1 MSERVSSVP
10 ASPEH
15 QKLSASPTFD
25 LPDLSGIVEGVT
37 AGRQERAHL
46 DTTYFDTRDLRLAR
60 WGLSLEY
67 SRPHGGKGG
76 GTPSNRHEW
85 TLKLAGAANRSQPTD
100 RKITFHGSS
109 RRPPEE
115 VTSLVRAYLRGEP
128 LEQVARL
135 STRCLRVPLSDGSGR
150 ELAEVVDDEVSVLD
164 GRRVAARFREV
175 EVGLKPGGYEVLAPL
190 LARLREAGAGSPD
203 PTPKHVRAL
212 GPAALGEPE
221 VAVHELPADATAA
234 DVVRNAIAAAVQL
247 VLRHDPLIRIG
258 GDPEDVHQARVGT
271 RRLRSH
277 LRTFRPLLDRDWTES
292 LRGELGWLA
301 GELGTVRD
309 REVLLERLRRLA
321 ATLAAADAR
330 AAAGLMG
337 QIATSIESARSHL
350 LEAMSSQR
358 YFDLLDRL
366 VVAAAQPGFDETQ
379 PERMGTPAGEVLPA
393 LALRPWRDLRRAVG
407 QLPKKPSDEELH
419 QVRILAKRLRYASEA
434 VSPAVGPDAARFAK
448 LAAALQTELG
458 EHQDS
463 ITAQA
468 WLRNAVASR
477 RRAFVAGELCALEA
491 ARAAEARQRWPAAWA
506 RLNRAKT
513 RAWLRPA
520 AAA

>member
-1 MSERVSSVP
+1 MSERASSVP
-10 ASPEH
+10 ASPER

-37 AGRQERAHL
+37 AGAEERVHR

-67 SRPHGGKGG
+67 SRPHGSKGSG
-76 GTPSNRHEW
+76 PSNRREW
-85 TLKLAGAANRSQPTD
+85 TLKLPGAANRAQPAD
-100 RKITFHGSS
+100 REITVPGSS
-109 RRPPEE
+109 RRPPDE
-115 VTSLVRAYLRGEP
+115 VMSLIRPYLRGAP

-150 ELAEVVDDEVSVLD
+150 ELAEVMDDEVSVLH

-175 EVGLKPGGYEVLAPL
+175 EVALKPGGGEVLGAL
-190 LARLREAGAGSPD
+190 LARLRQAGAGSPD

-212 GPAALGEPE
+212 GPAALGEPD
-221 VAVHELPADATAA
+221 VAVRELPAGATAA

-247 VLRHDPLIRIG
+247 ILRHDPLIRIG

-277 LRTFRPLLDRDWTES
+277 LRTFRPLLDREWTDG

-309 REVLLERLRRLA
+309 REVLLERLQQLA
-321 ATLAAADAR
+321 AELPAADAR
-330 AAAGLMG
+330 PAAGLLG
-337 QIATSIESARSHL
+337 QIAASIDSARSRL

-366 VVAAAQPGFDETQ
+366 VVAAAQPGFDETRS
-379 PERMGTPAGEVLPA
+379 ERMGAPAPQVLPA
-393 LALRPWRDLRRAVG
+393 LALRPWRDLRQAVG
-407 QLPKKPSDEELH
+407 QLGSRPSDDELH

-434 VSPAVGPDAARFAK
+434 VSPAVGPDAARFGK
-448 LAAALQTELG
+448 VAAGLQTVLG

-468 WLRNAVASR
+468 WLRSATTSR
-477 RRAFVAGELCALEA
+477 RRAFVAGELCALEV
-491 ARAAEARQRWPAAWA
+491 ARAAEARGRWPRAWA
-506 RLNRAKT
+506 RLNRPKT
-513 RAWLRPA
+513 RTWLKPRA
-520 AAA
+520 AA

>member
-1 MSERVSSVP
+1 VP
-10 ASPEH
+10 ASPER
-15 QKLSASPTFD
+15 QKLSASPAFD

-37 AGRQERAHL
+37 AGPRERAHL

-76 GTPSNRHEW
+76 GMPFRNVW
-85 TLKLAGAANRSQPTD
+85 TLKLTGAANRTQPAE
-100 RKITFHGSS
+100 RVIAFEGSS

-115 VTSLVRAYLRGEP
+115 VMSLIRAYLRGAP

-135 STRCLRVPLSDGSGR
+135 STRCLRVPLSDGRGR
-150 ELAEVVDDEVSVLD
+150 ELAEVVDDEVSVLH

-175 EVGLKPGGYEVLAPL
+175 EVGLKPGSDEVLVPL
-190 LARLREAGAGSPD
+190 LARLRQAGAGSPD

-212 GPAALGEPE
+212 GPAALGEPD
-221 VAVHELPADATAA
+221 VAVHELPAGATVAE
-234 DVVRNAIAAAVQL
+234 VVRNAIAAAVQL
-247 VLRHDPLIRIG
+247 VLKHDPLIRIG

-277 LRTFRPLLDRDWTES
+277 LRTFRPLLDREWTDG

-301 GELGTVRD
+301 AELGTVRD
-309 REVLLERLRRLA
+309 REVLLERLQRLA
-321 ATLAAADAR
+321 GGLPAADAR
-330 AAAGLMG
+330 PVAGLLG
-337 QIATSIESARSHL
+337 EIATSIESARSHL
-350 LEAMSSQR
+350 LEAMASQR
-358 YFDLLDRL
+358 YFDLLERL
-366 VVAAAQPGFDETQ
+366 VVAAARPGFDETQ
-379 PERMGTPAGEVLPA
+379 PDRIETAAGHVLPA

-407 QLPKKPSDEELH
+407 QLPKEPSDDDLH

-434 VSPAVGPDAARFAK
+434 VSPAVGPEAARFAR

-468 WLRNAVASR
+468 WLRNTVTSR
-477 RRAFVAGELCALEA
+477 RRAFVAGELCALEV
-491 ARAAEARQRWPAAWA
+491 ARAAEARRRWPAAWA
-506 RLNRAKT
+506 RLNRAKS
-513 RAWLRPA
+513 RAWLRPTA
-520 AAA
+520 AA